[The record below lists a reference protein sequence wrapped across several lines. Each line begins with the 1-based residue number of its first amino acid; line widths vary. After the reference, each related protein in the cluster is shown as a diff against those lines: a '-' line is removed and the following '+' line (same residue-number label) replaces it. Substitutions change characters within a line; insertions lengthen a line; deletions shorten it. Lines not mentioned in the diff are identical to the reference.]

1 MNNPFFTDYKLPYD
15 AVPFS
20 KLKTEDFIP
29 AVEKSIELT
38 MNRINQIIN
47 NNNAPNFKNTILAL
61 ETSEEE
67 LDYVM
72 SVYWHLFG
80 SESDKDL
87 KDLAEK
93 ISPMGSKLKNDIL
106 LNSEL
111 FNKIKIVYQNKNNEN
126 LDDEDIRL
134 VDVTY
139 KSFVR
144 NGADLNDKDKENL
157 KKEV

>member
-15 AVPFS
+15 AVPFN
-20 KLKTEDFIP
+20 KFKTEDFIP

-38 MNRINQIIN
+38 MNIIN
-47 NNNAPNFKNTILAL
+47 KIVNNNDTPNFENTILAL

-87 KDLAEK
+87 T
-93 ISPMGSKLKNDIL
+93 KL
-106 LNSEL
+106 
-111 FNKIKIVYQNKNNEN
+111 
-126 LDDEDIRL
+126 
-134 VDVTY
+134 
-139 KSFVR
+139 
-144 NGADLNDKDKENL
+144 
-157 KKEV
+157 